1 MRALSLKSIS
11 CCKVTNFH
19 RDLMLLISKND
30 RWIFKSK

>member
-11 CCKVTNFH
+11 CGKVTNFH
-19 RDLMLLISKND
+19 RDLMLISKND